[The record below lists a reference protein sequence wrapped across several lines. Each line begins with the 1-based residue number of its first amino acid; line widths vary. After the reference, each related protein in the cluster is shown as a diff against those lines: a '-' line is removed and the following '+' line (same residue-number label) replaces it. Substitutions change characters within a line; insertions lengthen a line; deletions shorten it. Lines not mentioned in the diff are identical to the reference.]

1 MKLCMVASYACLQ
14 VLKPFWYPYLPPLT
28 NRSPKTA
35 LLGEMSLCPTNVLMS
50 DKNVLM
56 SDKMSLCLTNCPY
69 VRQHT
74 GGKQLRPKA
83 AKLRVWDNS
92 VNLIKIN
99 CIDTC
104 IRYIFQNRFH
114 EKIAKMCFATSTV
127 LALKL
132 ISRKNREIELSH
144 HSVVITEIYS
154 HTFLAKISWNQ
165 HFS

>member
-1 MKLCMVASYACLQ
+1 MSDKKCPYVQQKCPYVRQKIS
-14 VLKPFWYPYLPPLT
+14 LKI
-28 NRSPKTA
+28 
-35 LLGEMSLCPTNVLMS
+35 VLMS
-50 DKNVLM
+50 DK
-56 SDKMSLCLTNCPY
+56 CPY
-69 VRQHT
+69 VVRQHT

-154 HTFLAKISWNQ
+154 HTFLAKISWN
-165 HFS
+165 